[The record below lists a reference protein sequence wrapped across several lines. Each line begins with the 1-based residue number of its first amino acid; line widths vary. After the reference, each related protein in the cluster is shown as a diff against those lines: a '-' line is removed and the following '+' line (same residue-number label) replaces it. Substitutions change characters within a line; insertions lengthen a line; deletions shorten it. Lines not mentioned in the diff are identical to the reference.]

1 MGWITKLWY
10 GYNLPGSGWL
20 ETQFATM
27 QCCEKYATHLN
38 WIQMCTVFIQMLLK
52 VKLHKPC
59 GFVVKVTITKEML
72 FSGIVVLVDWRVC
85 VESVV
90 ASVVDFV
97 TSIEV
102 ICVGWT
108 VDSWSGSEETMGVM
122 VVDVVAALV
131 VCDWVLTVEVVVVV
145 VVGEVGFV
153 MLVVLVGAECVEC
166 VEDSVTFIYTIHQL
180 FLLTACHNFMAN
192 FKCYSM
198 LSNV

>member
-59 GFVVKVTITKEML
+59 GFVV
-72 FSGIVVLVDWRVC
+72 C

-108 VDSWSGSEETMGVM
+108 VDSWRGSEETMGVM

-131 VCDWVLTVEVVVVV
+131 VCDWVLTVEVVVVVV

-180 FLLTACHNFMAN
+180 FLLTACHIFMAN

>member
-1 MGWITKLWY
+1 
-10 GYNLPGSGWL
+10 
-20 ETQFATM
+20 
-27 QCCEKYATHLN
+27 
-38 WIQMCTVFIQMLLK
+38 MCTVFIQMLLK

-59 GFVVKVTITKEML
+59 GFVVKVTITKEVL

-153 MLVVLVGAECVEC
+153 MLVVLVGAECLEC

-198 LSNV
+198 LLVSNVYGYIRMIH